1 MHTCNYKQCACHK
14 RAETFFTAMGI
25 FRFSVKLLQI
35 PMSKKGL
42 LLNRIPGAT
51 RSKLYDT
58 VPLHVLVLGMVLR
71 VLCPNCWSVSSCCAV
86 TNDGLAV
93 L

>member
-1 MHTCNYKQCACHK
+1 MHTCNCKQCACHK

-51 RSKLYDT
+51 RSKLFDT
-58 VPLHVLVLGMVLR
+58 VWTCCVVR
-71 VLCPNCWSVSSCCAV
+71 DEVSPAAA
-86 TNDGLAV
+86 L
-93 L
+93 